1 LSLCKRF
8 KDSKICSWVE
18 ERNPT
23 FDIMDISLD
32 FVPQSNLHSIMIHL
46 KTKAEI
52 DFLRISGKLASEIL
66 QALKNE
72 VAPYVTTGELNELA
86 GKLIRERN
94 GKPAPPEVGFPGNI
108 CVSVNNQ
115 VVHGI
120 PGKRVLKTGD
130 IVSID
135 VTAAFDG
142 YYGDIAGTFPV
153 GEISEK
159 TQELL
164 VVTKQSLYEGISK
177 AINGNRLG
185 DVSNAIQTYAEKH
198 GFSVVRNFVGH
209 GIGKSMWEEPQ
220 VPNFGF
226 ADRGVKL
233 RNGMVL
239 AIEPMVNIGGYDVK
253 VLDDKWTAVTQDGS
267 LSAHFEHTVAIL
279 EDGPEI
285 LTSFE

>member
-1 LSLCKRF
+1 
-8 KDSKICSWVE
+8 
-18 ERNPT
+18 
-23 FDIMDISLD
+23 MDILLG
-32 FVPQSNLHSIMIHL
+32 FVPQPNLHSIMIHL
-46 KTKAEI
+46 KTKVEI
-52 DFLRISGKLASEIL
+52 EFLRISGKLVSEIL
-66 QALKNE
+66 QALKDK
-72 VAPYVTTGELNELA
+72 VAPGITTGELNELA

-108 CVSVNNQ
+108 CVSVNDQ

-120 PGKRVLKTGD
+120 PGKLVLKPGD

-135 VTAAFDG
+135 VTASFDG
-142 YYGDIAGTFPV
+142 YYGDIAATFPV

-185 DVSNAIQTYAEKH
+185 DVSSAIQTYAEKH

-220 VPNFGF
+220 VPNFGL

-239 AIEPMVNIGGYDVK
+239 AIEPMVNIDGYDIK
-253 VLDDKWTAVTQDGS
+253 VLEDKWTAVTQDGS

-279 EDGPEI
+279 ENGPEI

>member
-1 LSLCKRF
+1 
-8 KDSKICSWVE
+8 
-18 ERNPT
+18 
-23 FDIMDISLD
+23 
-32 FVPQSNLHSIMIHL
+32 MIHL

-52 DFLRISGKLASEIL
+52 EFLRISGKLVSEIL
-66 QALKNE
+66 QALKNK
-72 VAPYVTTGELNELA
+72 VAPGITTGDLNELA
-86 GKLIRERN
+86 EKLIRERN

-108 CVSVNNQ
+108 CVSVNDQ

-120 PGKRVLKTGD
+120 PGKRILKQGD

-153 GEISEK
+153 GEISQK
-159 TQELL
+159 TRELL
-164 VVTKQSLYEGISK
+164 AVTKQSLYEGISK
-177 AINGNRLG
+177 AIDSNRLG
-185 DVSNAIQTYAEKH
+185 DVSNIIQTYVEKH

-233 RNGMVL
+233 RSGMVL
-239 AIEPMVNIGGYDVK
+239 AIEPMVNIDGYDVK
-253 VLDDKWTAVTQDGS
+253 VLEDKWTAVTQDGS

-279 EDGPEI
+279 EGGPEI